1 MQKFTKKILEKP
13 PCVQA
18 CPAQIDIPRYIR
30 LIRDGDYDAALSV
43 IREKIPLP
51 SVCGRVCYQPCEDVC
66 KTDKFGGPV
75 AINALKR
82 FAAEHGSFQEGPSAK
97 PTGKRVAIIGSGP
110 GGLTAAYYLAK
121 LGHGVTVYEVRSKA
135 GGMLYY
141 GIPRYVLPEDV
152 LVKEIDA
159 ILNLGIEL
167 KLNAPVQSTTDLPE
181 DKTDAIVL
189 ATGFPIGKKLT
200 ISGSDLAGVYTAVDF
215 LRDVGVGK
223 ADSLKNKRV
232 VVLGGGRVAIDIGRT
247 VRRLGASDVHIVYR
261 RTRPEMSAGA
271 DEVKAAEEEGIIIHF
286 LQTFVKIVGDD
297 GQVKGVEC
305 VDLKLV
311 KMDEDGEIRFDAIES
326 SAKVMAADAVFFAI
340 GQTSVLDFIASV
352 PDVKTGKQD
361 TIVVDPETFQT
372 GSSNIFALG
381 DVVSGPASVIEAM
394 AMARKTAFS
403 IDKYLGGDGK
413 IDEKPAPPKEA
424 MSNLIP
430 GLPVFPRCEI
440 PALNVEKRLQGFD
453 EVYSTFS
460 EALAREE
467 ANRCLMCDLPIEAN
481 GANCTV
487 CLVCQMVCAFKFTGN
502 SFNVSEA
509 AIKLKRTAQ
518 GTCDAEFTDKCDDC
532 GLCVRYCSYEALTRA
547 CN

>member
-13 PCVQA
+13 PCIQA
-18 CPAQIDIPRYIR
+18 CSAQIDVPRYIR
-30 LIRDGDYDAALSV
+30 LIRDGDYDGALSV

-51 SVCGRVCYQPCEDVC
+51 SVCGRVCYHPCEDVC
-66 KTDKFGGPV
+66 KTNKLGGPV

-110 GGLTAAYYLAK
+110 GGLTAGYYLAK
-121 LGHGVTVYEVRSKA
+121 LGHGVTIYEARSKA

-152 LVKEIDA
+152 LVKEIDG
-159 ILNLGIEL
+159 ILKLGIEL
-167 KLNAPVQSTTDLPE
+167 KLNAPVKSMTDFPE
-181 DKTDAIVL
+181 DTTDAIIL

-200 ISGSDLAGVYTAVDF
+200 ISGSDLEGVYTAVDF
-215 LRDVGVGK
+215 LRDVGMGK
-223 ADSLKNKRV
+223 ADSLENKRV
-232 VVLGGGRVAIDIGRT
+232 VVLGGGRVAIDLART

-261 RTRPEMSAGA
+261 RTRPEMSAGE
-271 DEVKAAEEEGIIIHF
+271 DEVKAAEDEGITIHL
-286 LQTFVKIVGDD
+286 LQTFTRIVGDD
-297 GQVKGVEC
+297 GQVQGVEC

-311 KMDEDGEIRFDAIES
+311 KMDEEGEIRFDAIEG

-340 GQTSVLDFIASV
+340 GQTPALDFIASV
-352 PDVKTGKQD
+352 PKIKTGKQD
-361 TIVVDPETFQT
+361 AIVVDPETFQT
-372 GSSNIFALG
+372 GASNVFALG

-403 IDKYLGGDGK
+403 IDKYLGGDGA
-413 IDEKPAPPKEA
+413 IDEKPAPPKEE

-440 PALNVEKRLQGFD
+440 PALNVEKRVQGFD

-460 EALAREE
+460 EDSAREE
-467 ANRCLMCDLPIEAN
+467 AGRCLMCDLPIEVD
-481 GANCTV
+481 GSNCTV
-487 CLVCQMVCAFKFTGN
+487 CMVCQMVCAFEYTGN
-502 SFNVSEA
+502 SFNVSQS
-509 AIKLKRTAQ
+509 AIHLKRTPQ
-518 GTCDAEFTDKCDDC
+518 GTCDITFTDKCDNC
-532 GLCVRYCSYEALTRA
+532 GLCARYCSYEALTRGRD
-547 CN
+547 